1 MMRIVLPTILVLPFC
16 LLLFLPKALFG
27 QKSKPNVVFILADDL
42 GYGDLA
48 SYGHRHLKTPYLD
61 QLAQEGIS
69 FSNFYSPSPLCSPA
83 RAAFLT
89 GRTPYRT
96 GIKSWIPQ
104 GEDVYLHKQELTL
117 ATVLK
122 QHNYQT
128 FLSGKWHLNGGLDD
142 PNHPQPNDHGFDK
155 WLALHAFATPNHKNP
170 NNFFEDGKALGK
182 IEGFAAQIAVDK
194 AMAYLEDRDPEK
206 PFFLYLPLAEPHSE
220 IASPDEFN
228 ARYQEFTEGEIDL
241 EKLSDRGP
249 GEYYANV
256 SHMDFQIGRLLQKM
270 DELGLNENTIVI
282 FTSDNGPVTADWRQ
296 WWEVNMYGET
306 GGLRGRKGDL
316 YEGGLRVPCLIRYPQ
331 HIKPGSITEEP
342 THGYDIFP
350 TLCKLLNIPLPNDRE
365 LDGIDISPVFQEKQ
379 LERKDPLFWA
389 FRTALGNQA
398 ETFEYAVR
406 WDKWKLI
413 ATASLDKTLLYD
425 LEKDPYETREL
436 TRQFPTIV
444 AQLKAFIQ
452 KKKNSIASDPI
463 RPVPSEEKQQ
473 EVTIVYTNDIESVYD
488 PIDAYWNDTIQRI
501 GGMAQLAQLI
511 DETRQAEKLSF
522 LFDAG
527 DIFTGALSK
536 ATYGQLPFDLY
547 SAMGYDCMTLGNH
560 EFEYG
565 WQKLLESKQRARFPV
580 LNANIFYK
588 GTDINYGRAYAILE
602 KQGVRIGLIGIMG
615 IEAFKYTI
623 NPQHVKELEVRDPI
637 PIVQKWVDQLRP
649 EVDLIVV
656 LTHQNKSAPMQS
668 DKEVDPSAQR
678 GFDED
683 YAMAGALS
691 GVDVILG
698 GHSDNGL
705 WKPVRHPKTGT
716 LIGIT
721 FGQGKY
727 LGYMK
732 LSVNKVSKKVE
743 LIDGKLI
750 PVIAD
755 RIPPAPR
762 IKALI
767 DTARAKHPQLT
778 EIIGTNHNTGFR
790 KYNAESN
797 LGNFMADAIREG
809 AQSDIGMINPGSIR
823 ADLDVG
829 EITVEEIINI
839 YPFIDE
845 TVTVEIDGKALLE
858 LIEYSASLTYGLV
871 QFSGLAI
878 EYDFRKAVG
887 KRIITASVNGEAI
900 KEKNTYSVA
909 CSAFVAGGGDGFSM
923 LKNGK
928 VLARSERKQ
937 IDYLL
942 DYIKAKNDIY
952 LPDVGRQIIRK

>member
-1 MMRIVLPTILVLPFC
+1 MMRIILPRILI
-16 LLLFLPKALFG
+16 LLFCFLYLFSG
-27 QKSKPNVVFILADDL
+27 AIYSQYSQPNVVFILADDL

-48 SYGHRHLKTPYLD
+48 SYGHRHLKTPHLD
-61 QLAQEGIS
+61 QLAQEGMT

-104 GEDVYLHKQELTL
+104 GEDVYLHEQELTL
-117 ATVLK
+117 ATLLK

-128 FLSGKWHLNGGLDD
+128 FLSGKWHLNGGLDN
-142 PNHPQPNDHGFDK
+142 PAHPQPHDHGFDK

-170 NNFFEDGKALGK
+170 NNFFEDGKALEQ

-194 AMAYLEDRDPEK
+194 AIEYLGNRDPEK
-206 PFFLYLPLAEPHSE
+206 PFFLFLPLAEPHSE

-228 ARYQEFTEGEIDL
+228 DMYQEFTQGEIDL
-241 EKLSDRGP
+241 EKTSARGP

-256 SHMDFQIGRLLQKM
+256 SHMDFQIGRLLQKIK
-270 DELGLNENTIVI
+270 ELQLKQNTIVI

-331 HIKPGSITEEP
+331 LIKPGSKSNEP

-350 TLCKLLNIPLPNDRE
+350 TLCKLLNIPLPKDRE
-365 LDGIDISPVFQEKQ
+365 LDGIDISPVFEEKK
-379 LERKDPLFWA
+379 LKREAPLFWA
-389 FRTALGNQA
+389 FRTGLGNKA
-398 ETFEYAVR
+398 ETFQYAVR
-406 WDKWKLI
+406 WDKWKMI
-413 ATASLDKTLLYD
+413 ATETLHKTLLYD
-425 LEKDPYETREL
+425 LELDPYETKEL
-436 TRQFPTIV
+436 STQFPEIV
-444 AQLKAFIQ
+444 SQLKAFIQ
-452 KKKNSIASDPI
+452 KKKDSIANDPL
-463 RPVPSEEKQQ
+463 RPVSPEEKQQ
-473 EVTIVYTNDIESVYD
+473 EVTILYTNDIESVYD
-488 PIDAYWNDTIQRI
+488 PIDAYWNDSIQRI

-511 DETRQAEKLSF
+511 DQTRQQEKLSF

-536 ATYGQLPFDLY
+536 ATHGQLPFDLY

-588 GTDINYGRAYAILE
+588 GTDINYGQAYTILE
-602 KQGVRIGLIGIMG
+602 KEGVRIGLIGAMG

-623 NPQHVKELEVRDPI
+623 NPHHVKELEVRDPI
-637 PIVQKWVDQLRP
+637 PIVQKWVDKLRP

-705 WKPVRHPKTGT
+705 WEPVRHPKTGT

-732 LSVNKVSKKVE
+732 LSINKKSKKVD
-743 LIDGKLI
+743 LVDGKLI

-767 DTARAKHPQLT
+767 DASRAKNPQLT
-778 EIIGTNHNTGFR
+778 QVIGINHKTGFR

-809 AQSDIGMINPGSIR
+809 AKSDIGMINPGSIR
-823 ADLDVG
+823 ADLDIG

-858 LIEYSASLTYGLV
+858 LLEYSASLTYGLV
-871 QFSGLAI
+871 QFSGLVI
-878 EYDFRKAVG
+878 EYDFQKAVG
-887 KRIITASVNGEAI
+887 SRLVTATVHGKAITET
-900 KEKNTYSVA
+900 KTYSVA
-909 CSAFVAGGGDGFSM
+909 CSAFVAGGGDGFRM
-923 LKNGK
+923 LKEGK
-928 VLARSERKQ
+928 VLGRSKIKQ

-942 DYIKAKNDIY
+942 DYIKSRKDIY
-952 LPDVGRQIIRK
+952 LPDVGRQIIHK